1 MSLGKEILD
10 RVNNRRQRNVIEV
23 PEWGEDDAPLLVYV
37 SPLTIGDIDKLQRKH
52 KNFLVDMQVSGMV
65 DMIIMKAENKD
76 GDKLF
81 TLEDKVYLMKMDLTA
96 IANIAGKMMN
106 SIDGIEAHEKN

>member
-1 MSLGKEILD
+1 
-10 RVNNRRQRNVIEV
+10 
-23 PEWGEDDAPLLVYV
+23 
-37 SPLTIGDIDKLQRKH
+37 
-52 KNFLVDMQVSGMV
+52 
-65 DMIIMKAENKD
+65 MIIMKAENKD